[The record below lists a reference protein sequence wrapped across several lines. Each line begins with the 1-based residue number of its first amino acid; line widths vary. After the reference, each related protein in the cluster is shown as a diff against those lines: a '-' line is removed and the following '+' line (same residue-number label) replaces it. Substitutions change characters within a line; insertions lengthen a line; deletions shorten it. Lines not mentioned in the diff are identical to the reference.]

1 MILPFSLPCSF
12 SSLKHPSTPYSS
24 PGMFWFCYCIA
35 ISEKPLESHSGQLD
49 LACGPPV
56 LWAAAHTLPPTSF
69 STTPSIQLQLSLK
82 CNHQTL
88 DPAPGALGPRMT
100 VKAVTASVDLDMHCA
115 SWVPAPRSH
124 PAGCLPLPALSAHQ
138 AGTGLAS
145 SSHQSHLCICSPRR
159 PPPPWPDLRTP

>member
-1 MILPFSLPCSF
+1 MILPVSLPCSF

-24 PGMFWFCYCIA
+24 PGMFWFCHCTA

-124 PAGCLPLPALSAHQ
+124 PAGCLALARPVCPPSWHWLGFQQPPIPPLHLLSKKA
-138 AGTGLAS
+138 TSTLA
-145 SSHQSHLCICSPRR
+145 
-159 PPPPWPDLRTP
+159 